1 MKSMLSMLVFF
12 AFLNFDIFMAKGM
25 FDRIDAGF
33 YIRTELIAKF
43 FFVFAS
49 GVGMV
54 LFTFSVSDRGAAEA
68 AIAKLKRGLLYFLIL
83 STAGLVFLYLLS
95 PFVFN
100 LLYGETFAPGE
111 PLVGGILLARFA
123 QAVIFVILSLLGN
136 AINRWSIVTLLAA
149 MVAEYWILQAIDLTI
164 ENIAFA
170 AAVSSF
176 IAAGVLLCI
185 AMMTRLKAFK
195 PELDYG
201 E

>member
-1 MKSMLSMLVFF
+1 
-12 AFLNFDIFMAKGM
+12 
-25 FDRIDAGF
+25 
-33 YIRTELIAKF
+33 
-43 FFVFAS
+43 
-49 GVGMV
+49 
-54 LFTFSVSDRGAAEA
+54 
-68 AIAKLKRGLLYFLIL
+68 
-83 STAGLVFLYLLS
+83 
-95 PFVFN
+95 
-100 LLYGETFAPGE
+100 
-111 PLVGGILLARFA
+111 
-123 QAVIFVILSLLGN
+123 
-136 AINRWSIVTLLAA
+136 LLAA